1 MPTSN
6 PQHHSTVQTNP
17 NAKTSLVSTFIVATN
32 LVIDDTSWNDDLL
45 KKYFQMSLTI
55 FSLFC
60 SDQEKEGGWR
70 GGGGCQLQKYADV
83 YICSDTEI
91 TTL

>member
-1 MPTSN
+1 
-6 PQHHSTVQTNP
+6 
-17 NAKTSLVSTFIVATN
+17 
-32 LVIDDTSWNDDLL
+32 
-45 KKYFQMSLTI
+45 MSLTI